1 MKMNYKEQYKTFIKA
16 YELICKENR
25 LFTSYFKDRRI
36 SQAERTLLKSLYAI
50 KKGKALETISTLNS
64 LHGLTGFLEAVRLN
78 LLGNCFNNSGQ
89 FKKSVECYSAAV
101 PLLDRFDDE
110 YYIFYPLVSLVE
122 ANLNL
127 KNKEE
132 CEKYYQILKRIKK
145 VSQWR
150 KAKFLQT
157 EACYFSLIGDHASA
171 LKNLDECLEK
181 YEAEVESQKAYLYT
195 IKLITLFKANRID
208 EFIETL
214 EIYKALRGY
223 KIKENY
229 KFMDALINYIYN
241 DASIYAYE
249 RDFKSIPY
257 LYHQLMVIKSLRCFE
272 VESAKESWAFL
283 QTENPFVYRDDFQLH
298 CDDSLFS
305 KALEKVKRESLNGQQ
320 PAFDKDKLGE
330 FKTVQDKLHYILTSK
345 DGAVSS
351 EELIQLVWNEEVS
364 EKSLFRLSVQISRLR
379 KKSRDEIK
387 VKSGHYYIKKIA

>member
-1 MKMNYKEQYKTFIKA
+1 MNYKKQYKTFIKA

-50 KKGKALETISTLNS
+50 KKGKALETIGTLNS
-64 LHGLTGFLEAVRLN
+64 FTGSSDFLESVRLN
-78 LLGNCFNNSGQ
+78 LLGNCYNNSGQ
-89 FKKSVECYSAAV
+89 FKKAVECYGTAV
-101 PLLDRFDDE
+101 PLLSQMDDE

-122 ANLNL
+122 AHLNL
-127 KNKEE
+127 KNVDE
-132 CEKYYQILKRIKK
+132 CKKYYLNLKRIKK
-145 VSQWR
+145 TSHWR

-157 EACYFSLIGDHASA
+157 EACYFSLIGDHVSA
-171 LKNLDECLEK
+171 LKNLDECLDK

-214 EIYKALRGY
+214 EIYKVLRGY

-229 KFMDALINYIYN
+229 KYMDTLVSYIYK

-249 RDFKSIPY
+249 RDFASIPY

-272 VESAKESWAFL
+272 IERAKKSWTFL
-283 QTENPFVYRDDFQLH
+283 QTENPFVYKDDFQLTG
-298 CDDSLFS
+298 DDSLFS
-305 KALEKVKRESLNGQQ
+305 KALEKVKRESQFEQ
-320 PAFDKDKLGE
+320 ESQFDLETLHKL
-330 FKTVQDKLHYILTSK
+330 KTVQDKLHYILTNK

-351 EELIQLVWNEEVS
+351 EELIKLIWNEELS
-364 EKSLFRLSVQISRLR
+364 EKSLFKLSVQISRLR
-379 KKSRDEIK
+379 KKSKEEIK
-387 VKSGHYYIKKIA
+387 VKSGHYYIKKSA